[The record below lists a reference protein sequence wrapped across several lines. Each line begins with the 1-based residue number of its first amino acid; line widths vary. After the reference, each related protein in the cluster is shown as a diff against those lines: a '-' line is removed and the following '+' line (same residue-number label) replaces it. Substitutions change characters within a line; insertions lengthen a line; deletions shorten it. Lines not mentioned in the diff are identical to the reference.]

1 MYLCGVISINYLKAC
16 LIYLIHLNLNWH
28 QIIYKLSTYL
38 CSFSIG
44 TDNMLIIDVYV
55 VSATAN
61 CERLV
66 LHILSMLVDKRCV
79 QFLILWETP
88 SSDITDLTQLD
99 DISFLEDTVTDKF
112 LHWHQTT
119 YPALALP
126 INEES
131 IFVHSKQGSLF

>member
-1 MYLCGVISINYLKAC
+1 
-16 LIYLIHLNLNWH
+16 
-28 QIIYKLSTYL
+28 
-38 CSFSIG
+38 
-44 TDNMLIIDVYV
+44 MLIIDVYV

-112 LHWHQTT
+112 LH
-119 YPALALP
+119 
-126 INEES
+126 
-131 IFVHSKQGSLF
+131 

>member
-1 MYLCGVISINYLKAC
+1 
-16 LIYLIHLNLNWH
+16 
-28 QIIYKLSTYL
+28 
-38 CSFSIG
+38 
-44 TDNMLIIDVYV
+44 MLIIDVYV

-99 DISFLEDTVTDKF
+99 DISFLEDTVRQIPT
-112 LHWHQTT
+112 LTSN
-119 YPALALP
+119 YLP
-126 INEES
+126 GPRSSN
-131 IFVHSKQGSLF
+131 K

>member
-1 MYLCGVISINYLKAC
+1 
-16 LIYLIHLNLNWH
+16 
-28 QIIYKLSTYL
+28 
-38 CSFSIG
+38 
-44 TDNMLIIDVYV
+44 MLIIDVYV

-99 DISFLEDTVTDKF
+99 DISF
-112 LHWHQTT
+112 
-119 YPALALP
+119 PALALP

-131 IFVHSKQGSLF
+131 IFVHSKQGSLL

>member
-1 MYLCGVISINYLKAC
+1 VVLRLSHAAYLFDVIMLSKKTT
-16 LIYLIHLNLNWH
+16 NLLLFQTCHGTEVIGFHIMSNFSQTVQPH
-28 QIIYKLSTYL
+28 L

-112 LHWHQTT
+112 LH
-119 YPALALP
+119 
-126 INEES
+126 
-131 IFVHSKQGSLF
+131 